1 MAQTYEP
8 SQGNSNTTNTTSM
21 NQLNQTLTKKIRV
34 GDIDVG
40 YRMFGNGDP
49 LFLVMGFKGT
59 MDMWDQRF
67 LQNLASAYTVVIF
80 DNITL
85 KKVNYINIFK
95 TQSF

>member
-1 MAQTYEP
+1 
-8 SQGNSNTTNTTSM
+8 M